1 LAVVRVKFKGMNVS
15 EPKAVLLWYRL
26 DLRVADNPAL
36 LAALASGLP
45 VVPVFIWD
53 PGVEGPWAPGRN
65 SRWWLGRSL
74 EALDADLRK
83 RGSRLLFREG
93 ETGVLL
99 RALAEETGARDIH
112 YSRRYEPLVEK
123 HEARLVKG
131 LQTAGLRMARQG
143 GNLLR
148 EPETLRTQGV
158 TPFKVF
164 TPFWKSHQ
172 ALGEIA
178 PPLHA
183 PREIP
188 APSRWP
194 ASPTWNEVRRHLAQD
209 GEAATPG
216 LGEHWSPG
224 SAGAEKA
231 LGIFL
236 KDALEDYPEYRN
248 IPAAPGTSRLA
259 PHLHFGEISP
269 RRIFHALSVAGGL
282 DARLAR
288 SEAASV
294 FRKELGWRDFAHH
307 VLVHFPHTSDQPL
320 RPEFSGFPWKKSKA
334 PLEAWKQGRT
344 GFPFIDAALRELLAT
359 GSMHNRAR
367 MATASFLVKDLMI
380 PWQEGARWFWDLLVD
395 ADLAQNSLN
404 WQWVAGCGADA
415 APYFR
420 IFNPQSQG
428 ERFDPHGDYVRRWV
442 PELADAPEGWIH
454 DPSGAAPLE
463 LAAARVDLLEPL
475 ASGPGYPRP
484 MVDHAAARDLALAA
498 FRSLK

>member
-1 LAVVRVKFKGMNVS
+1 MNVS
-15 EPKAVLLWYRL
+15 GAKAVLLWYRL
-26 DLRVADNPAL
+26 DLRVSDHPAL
-36 LAALASGLP
+36 EAALATGLP
-45 VVPVFIWD
+45 MVPVFIWD
-53 PGVEGPWAPGRN
+53 PESEGPWAPGRN

-74 EALDADLRK
+74 EALDADLRA

-93 ETGVLL
+93 ETGALL
-99 RALAEETGARDIH
+99 RSLAEETGAEEIH

-123 HEARLVKG
+123 HEARVGKSLRA
-131 LQTAGLRMARQG
+131 AGLRMVRHR

-148 EPETLRTQGV
+148 EPETLRTQGG

-164 TPFWKSHQ
+164 TPFWKSH
-172 ALGEIA
+172 LFMGEIA
-178 PPLHA
+178 PPLLA
-183 PREIP
+183 PRSLP
-188 APSRWP
+188 APARWP
-194 ASPTWNEVRRHLAQD
+194 ESPAWTKVRRILAKD

-216 LGEHWSPG
+216 LEAHWSPG
-224 SAGAEKA
+224 SAGAESA
-231 LGIFL
+231 LKLFL

-248 IPAAPGTSRLA
+248 IPAAPGTSRLS

-269 RRIFHALSVAGGL
+269 RMVFHALSPSGGL
-282 DARLAR
+282 DGRLAR

-307 VLVHFPHTSDQPL
+307 VLVNFPHTSDQPL
-320 RPEFSGFPWKKSKA
+320 RPEFSAFPWRKSKA
-334 PLEAWKQGRT
+334 TLDAWRQGRT
-344 GFPFIDAALRELLAT
+344 GFPFIDAAQRELLAT
-359 GSMHNRAR
+359 GYMHNRSR
-367 MATASFLVKDLMI
+367 MATASFLVKDLLI

-442 PELADAPEGWIH
+442 PELATGD
-454 DPSGAAPLE
+454 
-463 LAAARVDLLEPL
+463 
-475 ASGPGYPRP
+475 GYPAP
-484 MVDHAAARDLALAA
+484 MVDHAKARDLALAA
-498 FRSLK
+498 FRSLSGK